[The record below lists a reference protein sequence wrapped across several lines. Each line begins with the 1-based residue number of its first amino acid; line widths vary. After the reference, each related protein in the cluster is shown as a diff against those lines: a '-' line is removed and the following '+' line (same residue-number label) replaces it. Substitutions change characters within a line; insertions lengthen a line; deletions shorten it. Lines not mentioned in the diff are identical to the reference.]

1 MELIGEVINSAAGVS
16 PATSLQFGYI
26 SRINGIDNVFAGAVQ
41 NETTAIYTF
50 VTHATTT
57 RRTVHGPLVILAREG
72 TTTIYCNNAPKGDFA
87 NPDSFSAGTA
97 IQFSTYRQQSV
108 TNTVSN
114 SFTTTHVNTV
124 TSVENY
130 TDSAGDVHRLG
141 WAGQTWRTTLTGQ
154 LNTATPPLL
163 LPTGSQA
170 RWPAFFHPLMF
181 SRRDLNPRAH
191 LSDPRG
197 RGPDAANG

>member
-26 SRINGIDNVFAGAVQ
+26 SRINGIDNVFTGTPQ

-50 VTHATTT
+50 VTHATTI

-108 TNTVSN
+108 TNTVTN
-114 SFTTTHVNTV
+114 SFTTTHVNTI
-124 TSVENY
+124 TSVENC
-130 TDSAGDVHRLG
+130 TDSAGEVHRLG

-154 LNTATPPLL
+154 LNTVTPPAP
-163 LPTGSQA
+163 PTGWFA
-170 RWPAFFHPLMF
+170 GAVAGL
-181 SRRDLNPRAH
+181 
-191 LSDPRG
+191 LSIR
-197 RGPDAANG
+197 